1 MVGRFETNALSL
13 LTLLCSGLLYKL
25 LGIDRLAVVEVE
37 LDHVGAAVK
46 NAEALMYRASRQMG

>member
-1 MVGRFETNALSL
+1 LI
-13 LTLLCSGLLYKL
+13 YKL

-37 LDHVGAAVK
+37 LDHLGAAVK